1 MAHKK
6 QRRKKTLPL
15 LLAAL
20 TLAGAGLWWGNYTLS
35 VEEYAFSSS
44 RLPPGWDG
52 GRLVVLSDLHGRR
65 FGRDNSRLAAAV
77 EAAHPDVIALV
88 GDFVDE
94 WTDPA
99 YLRPLLERLTAL
111 APCYFVSGNH
121 EWAAGKMQETAA
133 LLVDCG
139 VTWLHNGFVT
149 LQRGG
154 DSLLLAGIDDPNGYA
169 DQKTPQQ
176 VAREVRDA
184 APEGFWLLLA
194 HRNNLFESEYAA
206 LGADLTLS
214 GHGHGGPDGDAQ
226 RLGGRHRHPQH
237 QRKIDA
243 LARRALESAAHPAPA
258 RALLARQHQR
268 AMRGPGQCQSLGRLV
283 AAVQP
288 LVDINRCGV
297 LAHGVGAERVPAQQ
311 PVAPAG
317 GSFQRVPL
325 RCEGGSRL
333 VDGRPAHPQR
343 LGQLLAGDVAPLRT
357 RKCLQQGLFCGN
369 CHGGGPPCVI

>member
-6 QRRKKTLPL
+6 KTRKKALPL

-35 VEEYAFSSS
+35 TEEYTFSSR
-44 RLPPGWDG
+44 RLPEGWDG
-52 GRLVVLSDLHGRR
+52 ARIVVLSDLHGRQ
-65 FGRDNSRLAAAV
+65 FGQDNRRLAAAV

-133 LLVDCG
+133 LLADCG

-169 DQKTPQQ
+169 DQKTPEQ
-176 VAREVRDA
+176 VAAEVYA
-184 APEGFWLLLA
+184 AYGDPFWILLA
-194 HRNNLFESEYAA
+194 HRNNYFPDRYSL
-206 LGADLTLS
+206 LGADLVVS
-214 GHGHGGPDGDAQ
+214 GHGHGGLVRLPFTDGLVSTDRTLFPSYTAGLYEKNDSALFVTRGLGNSGSTF
-226 RLGGRHRHPQH
+226 RLFNRPE
-237 QRKIDA
+237 I
-243 LARRALESAAHPAPA
+243 
-258 RALLARQHQR
+258 
-268 AMRGPGQCQSLGRLV
+268 
-283 AAVQP
+283 AV
-288 LVDINRCGV
+288 LTLHC
-297 LAHGVGAERVPAQQ
+297 A
-311 PVAPAG
+311 
-317 GSFQRVPL
+317 
-325 RCEGGSRL
+325 
-333 VDGRPAHPQR
+333 
-343 LGQLLAGDVAPLRT
+343 
-357 RKCLQQGLFCGN
+357 
-369 CHGGGPPCVI
+369 

>member
-1 MAHKK
+1 MAHKEK
-6 QRRKKTLPL
+6 RRKKTLPL

-52 GRLVVLSDLHGRR
+52 GRLVVLSDLHGRQ
-65 FGRDNSRLAAAV
+65 FGRDNRRLAAAV

-133 LLVDCG
+133 LLADCG
-139 VTWLHNGFVT
+139 VTWLHNGFVP

-169 DQKTPQQ
+169 DQKTPQ
-176 VAREVRDA
+176 AGGPGGPGRR
-184 APEGFWLLLA
+184 PREGFWLLLA
-194 HRNNLFESEYAA
+194 HRNNLFESEVRRPGGGSDPVGPRPRRSVASALYRRAAGKRRHAAA
-206 LGADLTLS
+206 LLYQRILHADRGAEVFVSRGLGGIGAPVQPPGGGGAD
-214 GHGHGGPDGDAQ
+214 PA
-226 RLGGRHRHPQH
+226 
-237 QRKIDA
+237 
-243 LARRALESAAHPAPA
+243 ARIR
-258 RALLARQHQR
+258 
-268 AMRGPGQCQSLGRLV
+268 SLY
-283 AAVQP
+283 
-288 LVDINRCGV
+288 
-297 LAHGVGAERVPAQQ
+297 ER
-311 PVAPAG
+311 
-317 GSFQRVPL
+317 
-325 RCEGGSRL
+325 
-333 VDGRPAHPQR
+333 
-343 LGQLLAGDVAPLRT
+343 
-357 RKCLQQGLFCGN
+357 
-369 CHGGGPPCVI
+369 I

>member
-1 MAHKK
+1 ML
-6 QRRKKTLPL
+6 QRWLVVIIGLPL

-52 GRLVVLSDLHGRR
+52 GRLVVLSDLHGRQ
-65 FGRDNSRLAAAV
+65 FGRDNRCLAAAV

-133 LLVDCG
+133 LLADCG
-139 VTWLHNGFVT
+139 VTWLHNDFVT

-169 DQKTPQQ
+169 DQKTPEEL
-176 VAREVRDA
+176 AADPEVRKRYL
-184 APEGFWLLLA
+184 GK
-194 HRNNLFESEYAA
+194 HFELRRSPTIDR
-206 LGADLTLS
+206 LRQQGAE
-214 GHGHGGPDGDAQ
+214 AQ
-226 RLGGRHRHPQH
+226 RSVSET
-237 QRKIDA
+237 DA
-243 LARRALESAAHPAPA
+243 EATHE
-258 RALLARQHQR
+258 
-268 AMRGPGQCQSLGRLV
+268 
-283 AAVQP
+283 
-288 LVDINRCGV
+288 
-297 LAHGVGAERVPAQQ
+297 
-311 PVAPAG
+311 
-317 GSFQRVPL
+317 
-325 RCEGGSRL
+325 
-333 VDGRPAHPQR
+333 
-343 LGQLLAGDVAPLRT
+343 
-357 RKCLQQGLFCGN
+357 
-369 CHGGGPPCVI
+369 

>member
-1 MAHKK
+1 MAHKEK
-6 QRRKKTLPL
+6 RRKKTLPL

-52 GRLVVLSDLHGRR
+52 GRLVVLSDLHGRQ

-133 LLVDCG
+133 LLADCG

-206 LGADLTLS
+206 LG
-214 GHGHGGPDGDAQ
+214 
-226 RLGGRHRHPQH
+226 
-237 QRKIDA
+237 
-243 LARRALESAAHPAPA
+243 
-258 RALLARQHQR
+258 
-268 AMRGPGQCQSLGRLV
+268 
-283 AAVQP
+283 
-288 LVDINRCGV
+288 
-297 LAHGVGAERVPAQQ
+297 
-311 PVAPAG
+311 
-317 GSFQRVPL
+317 
-325 RCEGGSRL
+325 
-333 VDGRPAHPQR
+333 
-343 LGQLLAGDVAPLRT
+343 
-357 RKCLQQGLFCGN
+357 
-369 CHGGGPPCVI
+369 